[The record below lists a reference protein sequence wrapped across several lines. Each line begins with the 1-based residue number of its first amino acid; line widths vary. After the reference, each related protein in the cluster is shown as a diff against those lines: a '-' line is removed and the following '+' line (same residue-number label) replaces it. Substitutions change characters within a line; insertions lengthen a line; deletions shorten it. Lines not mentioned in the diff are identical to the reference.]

1 MPNIAEQVIFFI
13 KDTDGNYVKEAIKD
27 IIGKEYTM
35 EKTGQYA
42 TEIKEVR

>member
-35 EKTGQYA
+35 EKLVSMRL
-42 TEIKEVR
+42 KLRR